1 MKNQFNFLLC
11 IASLAILLSGCQS
24 HFISDATTRKAV
36 DEAFEARRTHFT
48 HGDVFAIF
56 DEELSAQER
65 GAMKFLYS
73 SMSSADLGD
82 YDGEFFLQNV
92 RKSLQAREE
101 MAWGKEVPE
110 DLFRHF
116 VLPVR
121 VNNEHLDEFRMM
133 YYDELAQRVKGLSL
147 HDAALEVNHWCHEKA
162 TYTPSD
168 SRTSSPIATII
179 NGEGRCGEES
189 TLTVSAMR
197 TVGIPARQVYT
208 PRWAHTD
215 SNHA

>member
-36 DEAFEARRTHFT
+36 DEAFEARRAHFT

-101 MAWGKEVPE
+101 MAWG
-110 DLFRHF
+110 
-116 VLPVR
+116 
-121 VNNEHLDEFRMM
+121 
-133 YYDELAQRVKGLSL
+133 
-147 HDAALEVNHWCHEKA
+147 
-162 TYTPSD
+162 
-168 SRTSSPIATII
+168 
-179 NGEGRCGEES
+179 
-189 TLTVSAMR
+189 
-197 TVGIPARQVYT
+197 
-208 PRWAHTD
+208 
-215 SNHA
+215 